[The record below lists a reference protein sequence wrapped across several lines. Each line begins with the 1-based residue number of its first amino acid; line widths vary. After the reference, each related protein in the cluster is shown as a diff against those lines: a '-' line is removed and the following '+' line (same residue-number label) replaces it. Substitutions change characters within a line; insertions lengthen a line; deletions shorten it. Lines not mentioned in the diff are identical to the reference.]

1 MVTGNIKLLN
11 KEGKF
16 SPFAHLE
23 YYADYKEILP
33 EEYGIPWSF
42 YKSIYKKEFLDE
54 NNILFPDLFK
64 GQDSVFLAEVLS

>member
-42 YKSIYKKEFLDE
+42 YKSIYKKD
-54 NNILFPDLFK
+54 IS
-64 GQDSVFLAEVLS
+64 DSIKYLYNALQ